1 MRLAKI
7 QPIFVLNYLNE
18 KVTLFLLA
26 LTRLISL
33 VQGVDEIAGEEVRVR
48 ESEGKEV
55 NTVLKNN
62 IEGIILKWSYQTEEV
77 LTKVEVTNIDCQD
90 VRQKLGKKT

>member
-1 MRLAKI
+1 M
-7 QPIFVLNYLNE
+7 
-18 KVTLFLLA
+18 
-26 LTRLISL
+26 
-33 VQGVDEIAGEEVRVR
+33 DDIAGEEVRVR

-77 LTKVEVTNIDCQD
+77 LTKVSVTNIDCHV
-90 VRQKLGKKT
+90 VRQKSCKHVRLLGLIF